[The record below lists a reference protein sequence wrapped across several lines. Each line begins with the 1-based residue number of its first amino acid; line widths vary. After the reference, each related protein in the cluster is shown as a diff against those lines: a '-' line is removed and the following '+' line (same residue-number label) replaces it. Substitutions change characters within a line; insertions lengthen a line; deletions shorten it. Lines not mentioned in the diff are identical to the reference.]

1 MLEQEIMELLNKKPY
16 EVWKKIKS
24 EELKISDY
32 EFNVQ
37 ALFVNLCVQYGLVP
51 QVEKHFKD
59 NPDFLFKYAK
69 LMGIDL
75 ELVFNEIKA
84 NKKLREDTEKVK
96 GIMDYLAMGIFHQ
109 VISFDFQTPLE
120 VNDFKNGK
128 FRKILIEGLGVS
140 IYTPDKIP
148 EFSKEF
154 EDYMKQ
160 EYETFMKLFPS
171 KLPTNCFSIYK
182 NLIESPTVSTDLKK
196 KIVSFMLSNQ
206 AFYGFSYI
214 NAIAVTPELLEFE
227 EIYNNLQVKEIAKL
241 LANLLERS
249 KTKLVPIVRYHK
261 FLELLTPILN
271 EAFKN
276 KLEEN
281 NKDFVLKI
289 VTAIN
294 EDYIASIIGKHDKNK
309 LINVLRKIET
319 FDHLFANE
327 FKKPN
332 EIVSKILAGEPYE
345 INDRYALA
353 TSKEFI
359 NNFDQIL
366 SLALNDE
373 NVSRDLI
380 SAIAIVLI
388 NRVKTELGLELE
400 IKIINDTSNNDNAY
414 GSYSESGKIF
424 YLNPAY
430 IKDGNKTL
438 VRVINTIHH
447 EIEHAKQYQH
457 QLPGVKNKT
466 TGVDY
471 ETYSMILDTFMREK
485 ERIGILKLDPYYNGN
500 YNRYSLEV
508 AARREAA
515 KRTSDIVLKY
525 NPNLTELCE
534 NLDDI
539 KLAPQDKYVRTSVL
553 KCMQQT
559 LIKSFI
565 DVVRGIFEADEN
577 PEYAELEPETKK
589 VQQLFDDYPF
599 LRNIF
604 YVDFDKHIIEAQ
616 PREKIEALLKRSS
629 SELDKDLYRGILV
642 DYEILASLKEPEF
655 GITREDVLPESVKKL
670 S

>member
-1 MLEQEIMELLNKKPY
+1 MLEQEIIELLNKKPY

-84 NKKLREDTEKVK
+84 NKDLREDTEKVK

-160 EYETFMKLFPS
+160 EYETFMMLFPS

-182 NLIESPTVSTDLKK
+182 NLIESLTVSTDLKK
-196 KIVSFMLSNQ
+196 KIVSFMLSKQ
-206 AFYGFSYI
+206 EFYGFSYI
-214 NAIAVTPELLEFE
+214 KAIEVTPELLEFE
-227 EIYNNLQVKEIAKL
+227 EIYNNLQVKEIAQV

-261 FLELLTPILN
+261 FLELLTPVLN

-276 KLEEN
+276 NLEEN

-294 EDYIASIIGKHDKNK
+294 EDYIASIIGKHDKKK

-345 INDRYALA
+345 INDRYTLA

-400 IKIINDTSNNDNAY
+400 IKIINDTSGHDSTYGFYND
-414 GSYSESGKIF
+414 SEKKF
-424 YLNPAY
+424 YLNPSH
-430 IKDGNKTL
+430 IKNGNKTL
-438 VRVINTIHH
+438 IQVINTIYH
-447 EIEHAKQYQH
+447 EIEHAKQHQH
-457 QLPGVKNKT
+457 QLPSAKNKAS
-466 TGVDY
+466 GINY
-471 ETYSMILDTFMREK
+471 ETYSMVLDLFIRNATMFNT
-485 ERIGILKLDPYYNGN
+485 YYNDN
-500 YNRYSLEV
+500 YAIYSLEV

-515 KRTSDIVLKY
+515 KKTSDIVIKH
-525 NPNLTELCE
+525 NPNLKELCE
-534 NLDDI
+534 NLDI
-539 KLAPQDKYVRTSVL
+539 KLPPQSKYIRFAMGQ
-553 KCMQQT
+553 CMKQT
-559 LIKSFI
+559 ITKTFI
-565 DVVRGIFEADEN
+565 DAVRGIFESDEFMQNN
-577 PEYAELEPETKK
+577 PEYAELEPDSIK

-599 LRNIF
+599 LKNIF
-604 YVDFDKHIIEAQ
+604 YIDVDKHIIEAQ
-616 PREKIEALLKRSS
+616 PREKIEALLRQTT

-642 DYEILASLKEPEF
+642 DYEIFENLKNPEL
-655 GITREDVLPESVKKL
+655 GITNEDVLPESVKKL

>member
-16 EVWKKIKS
+16 EVWKKIKN
-24 EELKISDY
+24 EEMKIENY
-32 EFNVQ
+32 GFNVQ
-37 ALFVNLCVQYGLVP
+37 SLFVTLCVQYGLVP

-69 LMGIDL
+69 LMGINL

-96 GIMDYLAMGIFHQ
+96 GIMNYLAMGIFHQ

-140 IYTPDKIP
+140 IRKPDKIP

-160 EYETFMKLFPS
+160 EYETFMMLFPS

-196 KIVSFMLSNQ
+196 KIVSFMLSKQ
-206 AFYGFSYI
+206 EFYGFSYI
-214 NAIAVTPELLEFE
+214 KAIEVTPELLEFE

-276 KLEEN
+276 NLEEN

-294 EDYIASIIGKHDKNK
+294 EDYIASIIGKHDKKK
-309 LINVLRKIET
+309 LINVLRKIEE

-345 INDRYALA
+345 IHDRYTLA

-400 IKIINDTSNNDNAY
+400 IKIINDTSGHDSTYGFYND
-414 GSYSESGKIF
+414 SEKKF
-424 YLNPAY
+424 YLNPSH
-430 IKDGNKTL
+430 IKNGNKTL
-438 VRVINTIHH
+438 IQVINTIYH
-447 EIEHAKQYQH
+447 EIEHAKQHQH
-457 QLPGVKNKT
+457 QLPSAKNKAS
-466 TGVDY
+466 GINY
-471 ETYSMILDTFMREK
+471 ETYSMVLDLFIRNATMFNT
-485 ERIGILKLDPYYNGN
+485 YYNDN
-500 YNRYSLEV
+500 YAIYSLEV

-515 KRTSDIVLKY
+515 KKTSDIVLKH
-525 NPNLTELCE
+525 NPNLKELCE
-534 NLDDI
+534 NLDI
-539 KLAPQDKYVRTSVL
+539 KLPPQSKYIRFAMGQ
-553 KCMQQT
+553 CMKQT
-559 LIKSFI
+559 ITKTFI
-565 DVVRGIFEADEN
+565 DAVRGIFESDEFMQNN
-577 PEYAELEPETKK
+577 PEYAELEPDSIK

-616 PREKIEALLKRSS
+616 PREKIEALLKKSS

>member
-1 MLEQEIMELLNKKPY
+1 MLEQEIIELLNKKPY

-160 EYETFMKLFPS
+160 EYETFMMLFPS
-171 KLPTNCFSIYK
+171 KLSTNCFSIYK

-196 KIVSFMLSNQ
+196 KIVSFMLSKQ
-206 AFYGFSYI
+206 EFYGFSYI
-214 NAIAVTPELLEFE
+214 KAIEVTPELLEFE

-276 KLEEN
+276 NLEEN

-294 EDYIASIIGKHDKNK
+294 EDYIASIIGKHDKKK
-309 LINVLRKIET
+309 LINVLRRIEV

-345 INDRYALA
+345 INDRYTLA

-400 IKIINDTSNNDNAY
+400 IKIINDTSGHDSTYGFYND
-414 GSYSESGKIF
+414 SEKKF
-424 YLNPAY
+424 YLNPSH
-430 IKDGNKTL
+430 IKNGNKTL
-438 VRVINTIHH
+438 IQVINTIYH
-447 EIEHAKQYQH
+447 EIEHAKQHQH
-457 QLPGVKNKT
+457 QLPSAKNKAS
-466 TGVDY
+466 GINY
-471 ETYSMILDTFMREK
+471 ETYSMVLDLFIRNATMFNT
-485 ERIGILKLDPYYNGN
+485 YYNDN
-500 YNRYSLEV
+500 YAIYSLEV

-515 KRTSDIVLKY
+515 KKTSDIVLKH
-525 NPNLTELCE
+525 NPNLKELCE
-534 NLDDI
+534 NLDI
-539 KLAPQDKYVRTSVL
+539 KLPPQSKYIRFAMGQ
-553 KCMQQT
+553 CMKQT
-559 LIKSFI
+559 ITKTFI
-565 DVVRGIFEADEN
+565 DAVRGIFESDEFMQKN
-577 PEYAELEPETKK
+577 PEYAELEPDSIK

-616 PREKIEALLKRSS
+616 PREKIEALLRQTT

-642 DYEILASLKEPEF
+642 DYEIFENLKNPEL
-655 GITREDVLPESVKKL
+655 GITNEDVLPESVKKL

>member
-16 EVWKKIKS
+16 EVWKKIKN

-160 EYETFMKLFPS
+160 EYETFMMLFPS
-171 KLPTNCFSIYK
+171 KLSTNCFSIYK

-196 KIVSFMLSNQ
+196 KIVSFMLSKQ
-206 AFYGFSYI
+206 EFYGFSYI
-214 NAIAVTPELLEFE
+214 KAIEVTPELLEFE

-276 KLEEN
+276 NLEEN

-294 EDYIASIIGKHDKNK
+294 EDYIASIIGKHDKKK
-309 LINVLRKIET
+309 LINVLRRIEV

-345 INDRYALA
+345 INDRYTLA

-400 IKIINDTSNNDNAY
+400 IKIINDTSGHDSTYGFYND
-414 GSYSESGKIF
+414 SEKKF
-424 YLNPAY
+424 YLNPSH
-430 IKDGNKTL
+430 IKNGNKTL
-438 VRVINTIHH
+438 IQVINTIYH
-447 EIEHAKQYQH
+447 EIEHAKQHQH
-457 QLPGVKNKT
+457 QLPSAKNKAS
-466 TGVDY
+466 GINY
-471 ETYSMILDTFMREK
+471 ETYSMVLDLFIRNATMFNT
-485 ERIGILKLDPYYNGN
+485 YYNDN
-500 YNRYSLEV
+500 YAIYSLEV

-515 KRTSDIVLKY
+515 KKTSDIVLKH
-525 NPNLTELCE
+525 NPNLKELCE
-534 NLDDI
+534 NLDI
-539 KLAPQDKYVRTSVL
+539 KLPPQSKYIRFAMGQ
-553 KCMQQT
+553 CMKQT

-565 DVVRGIFEADEN
+565 DVVRVIFEADEN
-577 PEYAELEPETKK
+577 PEYAELEPDSIK

-599 LRNIF
+599 LKNIF
-604 YVDFDKHIIEAQ
+604 YIDVDKHIIEVQ
-616 PREKIEALLKRSS
+616 PREKIEALLKKSS

-642 DYEILASLKEPEF
+642 DYEIFENLKEPEF

>member
-160 EYETFMKLFPS
+160 EYETFMMLFPS

-182 NLIESPTVSTDLKK
+182 NLIESLTVSTDLKK
-196 KIVSFMLSNQ
+196 KIVSFMLSKQ
-206 AFYGFSYI
+206 EFYGFSYI
-214 NAIAVTPELLEFE
+214 KAIEVTPELLEFE

-276 KLEEN
+276 NLEEN

-294 EDYIASIIGKHDKNK
+294 EDYIASIIGKHDKKK
-309 LINVLRKIET
+309 LINVLRRIEA

-345 INDRYALA
+345 INDRYTLA

-400 IKIINDTSNNDNAY
+400 IKIINDTSGHDSTYGFYND
-414 GSYSESGKIF
+414 SEKKF
-424 YLNPAY
+424 YLNPSH
-430 IKDGNKTL
+430 IKNGNKTL
-438 VRVINTIHH
+438 IQVINTIYH
-447 EIEHAKQYQH
+447 EIEHAKQHQH
-457 QLPGVKNKT
+457 QLPSAKNKT
-466 TGVDY
+466 SGINY
-471 ETYSMILDTFMREK
+471 ETYSMVLDLFIRNATMFNT
-485 ERIGILKLDPYYNGN
+485 YYNDN
-500 YNRYSLEV
+500 YAIYSLEV

-515 KRTSDIVLKY
+515 KKTSDIVLKH
-525 NPNLTELCE
+525 NPNLKELCE
-534 NLDDI
+534 NLDI
-539 KLAPQDKYVRTSVL
+539 KLPPQSKYIRFAMGQ
-553 KCMQQT
+553 CMQQT

-565 DVVRGIFEADEN
+565 DAVRGVFESDEFMQKN
-577 PEYAELEPETKK
+577 PEYAELEPDSIK

-599 LRNIF
+599 LKNIF
-604 YVDFDKHIIEAQ
+604 YIDVDKHIIEVQ
-616 PREKIEALLKRSS
+616 PREKIEALLRQTT

-642 DYEILASLKEPEF
+642 DYEIFENLKNPEL
-655 GITREDVLPESVKKL
+655 GITNEDVLPESVKKL

>member
-1 MLEQEIMELLNKKPY
+1 MLEQEIIELLNKKPY

-51 QVEKHFKD
+51 KVEKHFKD

-160 EYETFMKLFPS
+160 EYETFMMLFPS

-182 NLIESPTVSTDLKK
+182 NLIESLTVSTDLKK
-196 KIVSFMLSNQ
+196 KIVSFMLSKQ
-206 AFYGFSYI
+206 EFYGFSYI
-214 NAIAVTPELLEFE
+214 KAIEVTPELLEFE
-227 EIYNNLQVKEIAKL
+227 EIYNNLQVKEIAQV

-261 FLELLTPILN
+261 FLELLTPVLN

-276 KLEEN
+276 NLEEN

-294 EDYIASIIGKHDKNK
+294 EDYIASIIGKHDKKK

-345 INDRYALA
+345 INDRYTLA

-400 IKIINDTSNNDNAY
+400 IKIINDTSGHDSTYGFYND
-414 GSYSESGKIF
+414 SEKKF
-424 YLNPAY
+424 YLNPSH
-430 IKDGNKTL
+430 IKNGNKTL
-438 VRVINTIHH
+438 IQVINTIYH
-447 EIEHAKQYQH
+447 EIEHAKQHQH
-457 QLPGVKNKT
+457 QLPSAKNKAS
-466 TGVDY
+466 GINY
-471 ETYSMILDTFMREK
+471 ETYSMVLDLFIRNATMFNT
-485 ERIGILKLDPYYNGN
+485 YYNDN
-500 YNRYSLEV
+500 YAIYSLEV

-515 KRTSDIVLKY
+515 KKTSDIVIKH
-525 NPNLTELCE
+525 NPNLKELCE
-534 NLDDI
+534 NLDI
-539 KLAPQDKYVRTSVL
+539 KLPPQSKYIRFAMGQ
-553 KCMQQT
+553 CMKQT
-559 LIKSFI
+559 ITKTFI
-565 DVVRGIFEADEN
+565 DAVRGIFESDEFMQNN
-577 PEYAELEPETKK
+577 PEYAELEPDSIK

-599 LRNIF
+599 LKNIF
-604 YVDFDKHIIEAQ
+604 YIDVDKHIIEAQ
-616 PREKIEALLKRSS
+616 PREKIEALLRQTT

-642 DYEILASLKEPEF
+642 DYEIFENLKNPEL
-655 GITREDVLPESVKKL
+655 GITNEDVLPESVKKL

>member
-160 EYETFMKLFPS
+160 EYETFMMLFPS

-182 NLIESPTVSTDLKK
+182 NLIESLTVSTDLKK
-196 KIVSFMLSNQ
+196 KIVSFMLSKQ
-206 AFYGFSYI
+206 EFYGFSYI
-214 NAIAVTPELLEFE
+214 KAIEVTPELLEFE
-227 EIYNNLQVKEIAKL
+227 EIYNNLQVKEIAQL

-276 KLEEN
+276 NLEEN

-294 EDYIASIIGKHDKNK
+294 EDYIASIIGKHDKKK
-309 LINVLRKIET
+309 LINVLRRIEV

-345 INDRYALA
+345 INDRYTLA

-400 IKIINDTSNNDNAY
+400 IKIINDTSGHDSTYGFYND
-414 GSYSESGKIF
+414 SEKKF
-424 YLNPAY
+424 YLNPSH
-430 IKDGNKTL
+430 IKNGNKTL
-438 VRVINTIHH
+438 IQVINTIYH
-447 EIEHAKQYQH
+447 EIEHAKQHQH
-457 QLPGVKNKT
+457 QLPSAKNKAS
-466 TGVDY
+466 GINY
-471 ETYSMILDTFMREK
+471 ETYSMVLDLFIRNATMFNT
-485 ERIGILKLDPYYNGN
+485 YYNDN
-500 YNRYSLEV
+500 YAIYSLEV

-515 KRTSDIVLKY
+515 KKTSDIVLKH
-525 NPNLTELCE
+525 NPNLKELCE
-534 NLDDI
+534 NLDI
-539 KLAPQDKYVRTSVL
+539 KLPPQSKYIRFAMGQ
-553 KCMQQT
+553 CMKQT

-565 DVVRGIFEADEN
+565 DVVRVIFEADEN
-577 PEYAELEPETKK
+577 PEYAELEPDSIK

-599 LRNIF
+599 LKNIF
-604 YVDFDKHIIEAQ
+604 YIDVDKHIIEVQ
-616 PREKIEALLKRSS
+616 PREKIEALLKKSS

-642 DYEILASLKEPEF
+642 DYEIFENLKNPEL
-655 GITREDVLPESVKKL
+655 GITNEDVLPESVKKL